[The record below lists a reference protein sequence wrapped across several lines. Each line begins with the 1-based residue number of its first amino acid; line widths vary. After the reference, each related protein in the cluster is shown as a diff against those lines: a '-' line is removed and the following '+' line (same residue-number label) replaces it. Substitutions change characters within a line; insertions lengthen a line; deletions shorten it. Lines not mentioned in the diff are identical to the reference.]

1 MSDNRPGDD
10 ARRGPTIDDTID
22 TPSLIPGDEQLLAAT
37 TAGAVSARSASLTA
51 DAWRELRRSPLFIV
65 STALIVIMVL
75 MAAVPQL
82 FTRQDPRVCDLA
94 NSRKGPEPGH
104 WFGFDIQGCDYYS
117 NVIYGA
123 RPSIT
128 IGITVTAVSAIIA
141 VVFGSMAGYY
151 GGAADS
157 ILSRFT
163 DIFFGIPFILGA
175 IVLLNTFPVRSV
187 WTVCGALI
195 VFGWMTLTRL
205 MRSSVISARDM
216 DYVNAARAL
225 GAPNS
230 RIIRRH
236 ILPNAITPLVVYST
250 VTVGTTIAAEATLS
264 FLGVGLQLPAIS
276 WGLQISQAQTLFQQ
290 SPHLL
295 LFPAAFLSVTV
306 LSFIL
311 LGDAVRDAFDPKLR

>member
-10 ARRGPTIDDTID
+10 LREGPTIDDTVD
-22 TPSLIPGDEQLLAAT
+22 RGSFVAGDQEELAAT
-37 TAGAVSARSASLTA
+37 VGGAVSARSASLTA
-51 DAWRELRRSPLFIV
+51 DAWRELRRNPLFIV
-65 STALIVIMVL
+65 SSAIIIIMVL
-75 MAAVPQL
+75 MAAFPWL

-94 NSRKGPEPGH
+94 DSRKGPEPGH

-123 RPSIT
+123 RPSIV
-128 IGITVTAVSAIIA
+128 IGITVTAISAFIA
-141 VVFGSMAGYY
+141 VVLGSMAGYY
-151 GGAADS
+151 GGTLDS
-157 ILSRFT
+157 LLSRVT

-187 WTVCGALI
+187 WTVCAALI

-225 GAPNS
+225 GAPNG

-250 VTVGTTIAAEATLS
+250 VTIGTTIAAEATLS

>member
-10 ARRGPTIDDTID
+10 ARRGPTIDDTVD
-22 TPSLIPGDEQLLAAT
+22 TSSIIPGDEQLLAAT
-37 TAGAVSARSASLTA
+37 TAGGVSARSASLTA

-65 STALIVIMVL
+65 STALILIMVL
-75 MAAVPQL
+75 MAAFPQL

-117 NVIYGA
+117 NVVYGA
-123 RPSIT
+123 RPSIV
-128 IGITVTAVSAIIA
+128 IGITVTAISAIIA
-141 VVFGSMAGYY
+141 IVLGSLSGYY
-151 GGAADS
+151 GGTIDT
-157 ILSRFT
+157 IFSRLT

-175 IVLLNTFPVRSV
+175 IVLLNTFPVRSI
-187 WTVCGALI
+187 WTVCAALI
-195 VFGWMTLTRL
+195 VFGWMVLSRL

-225 GAPNS
+225 GAPDG

-250 VTVGTTIAAEATLS
+250 VTIGTTIAAEATLS

-276 WGLQISQAQTLFQQ
+276 WGLQIAQAQTLFQQ

>member
-10 ARRGPTIDDTID
+10 RQRGPTIDDTVD
-22 TPSLIPGDEQLLAAT
+22 RGSFVPGDEEVLAAT
-37 TAGAVSARSASLTA
+37 TAGAVSARSASLSA
-51 DAWRELRRSPLFIV
+51 DAWRELRRNPLFIV
-65 STALIVIMVL
+65 STVLILIMVL
-75 MAAVPQL
+75 MAAFPQL
-82 FTRQDPRVCDLA
+82 FTRQDPRTCDLA
-94 NSRKGPEPGH
+94 NSRQGPTSGH
-104 WFGFDIQGCDYYS
+104 WFGYDIQGCDYYA
-117 NVIYGA
+117 NVVYGA

-128 IGITVTAVSAIIA
+128 IGIVVTAVSALIA
-141 VVFGSMAGYY
+141 IVLGSAAGYY
-151 GGAADS
+151 GGGLDS
-157 ILSRFT
+157 VLSRVT
-163 DIFFGIPFILGA
+163 DIFFGIPFIVGA
-175 IVLLNTFPVRSV
+175 IVLLNTLPVRSV
-187 WTVCGALI
+187 WTVCAALV

-205 MRSSVISARDM
+205 MRASVISARDM

-225 GAPNS
+225 GAPNG

-236 ILPNAITPLVVYST
+236 ILPNAITPLIVYST
-250 VTVGTTIAAEATLS
+250 VTIGTTIAAEATLS